1 MRAMV
6 VTPKVTR
13 PGCSTVAAVPPI
25 AAGNDRSG
33 ARHVVANVGPSVVG
47 DRGIPGLDD
56 RNRTNPTRSVN
67 AVASSTR
74 SEVIVSTTP
83 PRTRS
88 DGPAGFPGKTAGRAG
103 SPATAAH
110 VAATCPMSA
119 LGERLRLGF
128 DRRKRDQAECQ
139 N

>member
-1 MRAMV
+1 MRAVV

-13 PGCSTVAAVPPI
+13 PGCSTVSAVPRI
-25 AAGNDRSG
+25 ATGNDRSG
-33 ARHVVANVGPSVVG
+33 ACHVVANVGPSVVG

-67 AVASSTR
+67 AVASTAR
-74 SEVIVSTTP
+74 SEVIVSATP
-83 PRTRS
+83 PPTMS
-88 DGPAGFPGKTAGRAG
+88 DGPSGFPGKTAGRAG

-110 VAATCPMSA
+110 VAAACPMSA

-128 DRRKRDQAECQ
+128 ERRKNDQAECQ